1 MRKYYYGESE
11 YTLAFR
17 DGRRVTENFL
27 SISPRCSSRTQQQTW
42 RDVELCLNTPCRQS
56 NRTQIQ
62 EVLLMISICSSTQLS
77 KLAVY
82 QNEGVEADLKH
93 NLANE
98 KIWGELLQPTET
110 ILIEIQ
116 KELTSP

>member
-1 MRKYYYGESE
+1 
-11 YTLAFR
+11 
-17 DGRRVTENFL
+17 
-27 SISPRCSSRTQQQTW
+27 
-42 RDVELCLNTPCRQS
+42 
-56 NRTQIQ
+56 
-62 EVLLMISICSSTQLS
+62 MISICSSTQLS